1 MALDLLLYHI
11 IFGTSIWYSWVFH
24 NVRVLHH
31 VMQFLND
38 RLLKNV
44 PWLTWLTDRVS
55 SRDPPNLKTQMI
67 FHNLLYHI
75 NLKAFSLQ
83 GPSNYFTWEKI
94 IYLMI
99 SNYIMFLMA
108 DFNILEM
115 ENEYGSYYYIFL
127 RISFLPGRRCYNAQK
142 NHFTMFIVWKASVDW
157 PKHDH
162 RSQRRL
168 QLETIN
174 SRLPPR
180 CIHWPGL
187 GVDWNKYQSI
197 SVKLCSIKI

>member
-1 MALDLLLYHI
+1 MFRD
-11 IFGTSIWYSWVFH
+11 W
-24 NVRVLHH
+24 R
-31 VMQFLND
+31 D
-38 RLLKNV
+38 
-44 PWLTWLTDRVS
+44 WLTGLVLEILRIQKPKWFSIT
-55 SRDPPNLKTQMI
+55 
-67 FHNLLYHI
+67 FYHI

-94 IYLMI
+94 IYVMI
-99 SNYIMFLMA
+99 SNYIMFLMT

-115 ENEYGSYYYIFL
+115 ENEYGSYFYIFL
-127 RISFLPGRRCYNAQK
+127 RISFLPGRQCYNAQK

-187 GVDWNKYQSI
+187 GVDWNKYESI
-197 SVKLCSIKI
+197 TVQLCSIKIKVRVRENISTHLMSRFTL